1 MQPSGDS
8 ADSSAAPSSAP
19 QASRRMLALVLA
31 LAFLFTLAG
40 RGLADSYIV
49 FQLPLASELGLNRSE
64 TTSVYSLLMIVGA
77 LSAPMVGML
86 YDRHGP
92 RVTYGLGLA
101 LVGCGLLAAALA
113 HGLIVLYLGVSLLI
127 GCGTTTLGVVSA
139 AGLVRPW
146 FPRRTSTAMGF
157 AFAGMGCGLLSII
170 PLAQFGIEHIGWRKT
185 YFVAAAIVCA
195 LWLASQLLLPWRRLD
210 AARRA
215 MFAAGGGAKP
225 GDATTRRAALTAA
238 LRTREFWGLA
248 QVFFFTSVMTYVIN
262 IQSVPY
268 LVHSGFPAFTAAL
281 AVGVAGAL
289 SLLGVVSAGAAADGW
304 NPRISAAISYSSS
317 FAGIGCL
324 AALGYFPSTPLLCGF
339 VLFYGIA
346 QGARGPLVA
355 SLSHTIFK
363 GPASGTIFGAI
374 YMGAPLGAAAGAMLS
389 GVLYDL
395 TQSFTPSF
403 VLVIVAIMLGGSP
416 FWSSALRR
424 HQK

>member
-8 ADSSAAPSSAP
+8 AEPFKTP
-19 QASRRMLALVLA
+19 QASRPMLALVLA

-49 FQLPLASELGLNRSE
+49 FQLPLAAELGLNRSE
-64 TTSVYSLLMIVGA
+64 TSSVYSLLMIVGA
-77 LSAPMVGML
+77 LAAPLVGML

-92 RVTYGLGLA
+92 RITYGLGLA
-101 LVGCGLLAAALA
+101 LVGSGLLIAAMARSLIAL
-113 HGLIVLYLGVSLLI
+113 HLSVGLLI

-170 PLAQFGIEHIGWRKT
+170 PLAQLGIEHIGWRNT
-185 YFVAAAIVCA
+185 YFAAAAAVWTLC
-195 LWLASQLLLPWRRLD
+195 LASQVLLPWHKLD

-215 MFAAGGGAKP
+215 ALAAVAGNRT
-225 GDATTRRAALTAA
+225 GDTTPRRAALMAA

-268 LVHSGFPAFTAAL
+268 LVHSGFSAFTAAL
-281 AVGVAGAL
+281 AVGIAGAL

-304 NPRISAAISYSSS
+304 NPRVSAALSYTSS

-324 AALGYFPSTPLLCGF
+324 AALGYFPNAWLLCGF

-374 YMGAPLGAAAGAMLS
+374 YMGAPLGAAAGAMFS

-395 TQSFTPSF
+395 TRSYLPSF
-403 VLVIVAIMLGGSP
+403 VLVVVAILLGGSP
-416 FWSSALRR
+416 FWSKTLRR